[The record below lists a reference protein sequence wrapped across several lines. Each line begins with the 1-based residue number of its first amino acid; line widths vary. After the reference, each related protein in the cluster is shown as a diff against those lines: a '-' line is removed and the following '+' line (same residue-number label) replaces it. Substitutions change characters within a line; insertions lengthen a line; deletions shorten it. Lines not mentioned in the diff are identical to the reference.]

1 MLFTYQN
8 YFVATFKQKAVNDAC
23 SVRLSGQRGHLSS
36 LLLWRTVQPE
46 LGRCGVT
53 SSAAPSVQ
61 FQQQM
66 GQPYREHHSGGMIEY
81 TLILQ
86 P

>member
-1 MLFTYQN
+1 MLFTYHK
-8 YFVATFKQKAVNDAC
+8 YFVATLRQKVVNDAC
-23 SVRLSGQRGHLSS
+23 SVRLSGQRGHLPS
-36 LLLWRTVQPE
+36 LLLWRVVQPE

-53 SSAAPSVQ
+53 LSAASSVQ

-66 GQPYREHHSGGMIEY
+66 GQPYREHQSGGMIEY